1 MRDGFDGLSAAV
13 SERSDASYRS
23 SARGGELRWLNVG
36 CELSE
41 VLGGR
46 SEEKLVLGTCWPA
59 PSQSS
64 KLEDASEVREQNLD
78 ALAIVTRF
86 LERRGIGT

>member
-1 MRDGFDGLSAAV
+1 MRDGLDGLSAAV
-13 SERSDASYRS
+13 SDRSHASHRS

-46 SEEKLVLGTCWPA
+46 SEEKRVLGTCWPT

-64 KLEDASEVREQNLD
+64 KLEDASEVREQHLD